1 MTAEVGGEW
10 LDHSSKKTDLNIS
23 SALTHQL
30 AMNPGEKYGKTQI
43 SRLKGQLWWYPDKK
57 ASRLKVKR
65 LNMGNEIRRNKA
77 KPS

>member
-10 LDHSSKKTDLNIS
+10 LDHSSKKTDRNLF

-43 SRLKGQLWWYPDKK
+43 SRLKGQLWWYPDK
-57 ASRLKVKR
+57 ASKQAKGETLKH
-65 LNMGNEIRRNKA
+65 G
-77 KPS
+77 